1 MAEIPAGNL
10 PLRVNQLDAASYD
23 DYIYDML
30 WERVQDILK
39 YFKGSTIL
47 STYAHELKAVIKLSL
62 WLVVFRRQH
71 ASLGQQLLDM
81 RYAVTNSGKA
91 MEMISSVQ
99 SHLYLIC
106 HVILPYIM
114 SKLDDWFG
122 RRDAST
128 SFPMLSKLYVIL
140 SGIWHCVSLVHFVTF
155 LRKGTF
161 LHVYE
166 RLCGIQAIH
175 PEGRQLRQVGFEVF
189 NRELIWHDLAKF
201 MLFLLPYINMR
212 KLRKWFSSGS
222 QTSSDHHK
230 FCMLCDSFPTNPQ
243 QISGCVHIYC
253 YHCVAVLIATE
264 GYWHCVSCGS
274 RIDSIDLLLPAVHRV
289 ASAS

>member
-128 SFPMLSKLYVIL
+128 SFPM
-140 SGIWHCVSLVHFVTF
+140 
-155 LRKGTF
+155 
-161 LHVYE
+161 
-166 RLCGIQAIH
+166 AIH